1 MNPMQSFNDLP
12 LSEGLLQ
19 NLSREGYV
27 TPTEIQAR
35 AIPILLE
42 GHDLLGIAQTGTGKT
57 AAFSIPVIE
66 SLIKSGE
73 ARSVGLPRVLVLAP
87 TRELTSQILESIE
100 TYAKGFDIKAV
111 AIYGG
116 VGQKEQVIALRAGV
130 DIVVATPGRLLDLL
144 EQKQLRL
151 MKVQVLVLDEADRM
165 LDMGFEEE
173 LQEILHRL
181 PPKRQNML
189 FSATMPDSIAYFANK
204 ILKNPKKVE
213 VTPQSTP
220 VDKIVQKVIFCK
232 KDHKFQL
239 LKKLVKEKDMELTL
253 VFTRTKNIADQVVE
267 YLAQNRVPSRALH
280 GGKNQ
285 DDRERALGNFKD
297 KAIKVLIAT
306 DIASR
311 GIDVEGVS
319 HIINFD
325 LPLEIESYVHRIGRT
340 GRAGKDGIAISFCDP
355 NEIQLL
361 EKIQDLIGKKLP
373 SEKFEG
379 KFEVLNLA
387 KAVANKITK
396 PTPGRS
402 QEKIAYLDHS
412 KRQKPLMPGEKRE
425 HPGFRKKKKKR

>member
-1 MNPMQSFNDLP
+1 MQSFNDLP
-12 LSEGLLQ
+12 LSHGLLQ

-35 AIPILLE
+35 AIPVLME

-66 SLIKSGE
+66 RLLKSEE
-73 ARSVGLPRVLVLAP
+73 ARRVGEPKVLILSP
-87 TRELTSQILESIE
+87 TRELTSQIQESIE
-100 TYAKGFDIKAV
+100 TYSRDLDIKSV

-144 EQKQLRL
+144 EQRQLRL
-151 MKVQVLVLDEADRM
+151 TKIEILVLDEADRM

-173 LQEILHRL
+173 LQELLSRL

-189 FSATMPDSIAYFANK
+189 FSATMPKGISYLASR
-204 ILKNPKKVE
+204 ILKNPTKVE
-213 VTPQSTP
+213 ITPQSTP
-220 VDKIVQKVIFCK
+220 VEKIVQKVIHCK
-232 KDHKFQL
+232 QDHKFQL
-239 LKKLVKEKDMELTL
+239 LKKIVKDGDMELAL

-285 DDRERALGNFKD
+285 DDRERALGNFKE
-297 KAIKVLIAT
+297 KVIKVLIAT

-340 GRAGKDGIAISFCDP
+340 GRAGKEGVAISFCDP
-355 NEIQLL
+355 REAQLL
-361 EKIQDLIGKKLP
+361 EKIEGLIGKKLP

-379 KFEVLNLA
+379 KFEALNLE
-387 KAVANKITK
+387 KAVARKITK
-396 PTPGRS
+396 PTPGKS
-402 QEKIAYLDHS
+402 QEKTAYLDHS
-412 KRQKPLMPGEKRE
+412 KRQRPLKEGEKKRV
-425 HPGFRKKKKKR
+425 HPGLRNRKKKR